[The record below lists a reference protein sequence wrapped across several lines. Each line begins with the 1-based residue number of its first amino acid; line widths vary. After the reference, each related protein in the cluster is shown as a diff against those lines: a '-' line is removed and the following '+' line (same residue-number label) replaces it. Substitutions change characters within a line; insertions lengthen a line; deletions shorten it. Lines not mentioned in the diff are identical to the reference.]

1 MFEAVQL
8 GFCLFNNNTNVRNDN
23 FSCLRADWEDMK
35 PDNIENIEININYKI
50 LVKSGWIKKIKV
62 KDKINEYVLFCWL
75 IYLIEKYVLDDR
87 SDY

>member
-1 MFEAVQL
+1 
-8 GFCLFNNNTNVRNDN
+8 
-23 FSCLRADWEDMK
+23 MK